1 MVFTQEDFNEHS
13 QRLQLIVMCK
23 MNKPALTRFSQLSEN
38 DKKKFNKL
46 LNSYIL
52 SLPTEKDE
60 WMDKLV
66 EDFNT
71 FCCDNIF
78 TDNFD
83 PSKCK
88 VTEVGNVENFEKT
101 S

>member
-1 MVFTQEDFNEHS
+1 
-13 QRLQLIVMCK
+13 
-23 MNKPALTRFSQLSEN
+23 MNKPALTRFSQLNEN

-52 SLPTEKDE
+52 SLPTETDE

-78 TDNFD
+78 TDDFD
-83 PSKCK
+83 PSKY
-88 VTEVGNVENFEKT
+88 NVPDVNVNPELL

>member
-1 MVFTQEDFNEHS
+1 MAFTQEDFNEHS
-13 QRLQLIVMCK
+13 QRLQLIIMCK
-23 MNKPALTRFSQLSEN
+23 MNKPALTRFSQLNEN

-52 SLPTEKDE
+52 SLPTETDE

-78 TDNFD
+78 TDDFD
-83 PSKCK
+83 PSKY
-88 VTEVGNVENFEKT
+88 NVPDVNVNPELL

>member
-1 MVFTQEDFNEHS
+1 MVFTQEDFDEHS
-13 QRLQLIVMCK
+13 QRLQLIIMCK
-23 MNKPALTRFSQLSEN
+23 MNKPALTRFSQLNEI

-52 SLPTEKDE
+52 SLPTERDE

-66 EDFNT
+66 EDFNV

-78 TDNFD
+78 TDDFD
-83 PSKCK
+83 PSNYYVKD
-88 VTEVGNVENFEKT
+88 VNVNPELL

>member
-1 MVFTQEDFNEHS
+1 MVFNEEDFNKHS
-13 QRLQLIVMCK
+13 QRLQLIIMCK
-23 MNKPALTRFSQLSEN
+23 MNKPALTRFSQLNEN

-71 FCCDNIF
+71 FCCDNVF
-78 TDNFD
+78 TDDFD
-83 PSKCK
+83 PSKY
-88 VTEVGNVENFEKT
+88 NVPDVNINPELL